1 MVAPHGPR
9 EKSPAALSPA
19 PLSHPYIIE
28 PCGVSGARQGGN
40 TTLRLKRYAVAC
52 PGSGIV
58 DQA

>member
-1 MVAPHGPR
+1 MVSPHGPR
-9 EKSPAALSPA
+9 EKRPAR
-19 PLSHPYIIE
+19 LSHPHTIA

-40 TTLRLKRYAVAC
+40 TTLKLKRYAVAC

>member
-9 EKSPAALSPA
+9 EKSPA
-19 PLSHPYIIE
+19 PLSHPHMIE

-40 TTLRLKRYAVAC
+40 TTLKLKRYAVAC

>member
-9 EKSPAALSPA
+9 EKPPA
-19 PLSHPYIIE
+19 PLLYPQHIIE
-28 PCGVSGARQGGN
+28 PCGVSDARQGGN
-40 TTLRLKRYAVAC
+40 TTLKLKRYAVAC